1 MTHTRSPSSPSFV
14 GAARRLDGGLRVVER
29 GLLVLTC
36 ALAGLTALNVA
47 FDALGRYFFNQPLG
61 FTIDLVTKYLLPAML
76 FLGLAEALRNGDHIH
91 VNAFARYLPK
101 RLAQCLL
108 GLGFLLSAL
117 FATVIS
123 LLLAGYSHENW
134 ARNIIAFGPYPWP
147 AWLEVAIVALS
158 WIMLCLRLWFYGVVY
173 TMAPLLRISDL
184 RLMGQ
189 GDVAASVEPEAA

>member
-1 MTHTRSPSSPSFV
+1 MTDTSSSSFV
-14 GAARRLDGGLRVVER
+14 RAIQRLDGGLRIVER
-29 GLLVLTC
+29 GLLILTC
-36 ALAGLTALNVA
+36 ALAALTALNVA
-47 FDALGRYFFNQPLG
+47 CDALGRYFFNQPLG

-91 VNAFARYLPK
+91 VDAFARYLPK

-123 LLLAGYSHENW
+123 LLLVGYSHENW

-158 WIMLCLRLWFYGVVY
+158 WSLLCLRLWFYGVVY
-173 TMAPLLRISDL
+173 TAAPFLPISNLR
-184 RLMGQ
+184 RMGQ
-189 GDVAASVEPEAA
+189 GNVAASAESEAA